1 LMPSA
6 AAAPPAARARSLP
19 DAAPPP
25 VASRPFSNSVG
36 GGMLDGMG
44 DLMGSSPAP
53 VGGRPRPASMDDHA
67 MRAVAPD
74 PFGLDGPSGGGS
86 EREFYA
92 QRREAEKQEAIDAKV
107 QQLKLQKEKETSNRE
122 REQELNKSVKAR
134 VGAWQREKKNLRA
147 LLASLHE
154 IAPPCS
160 WQPVT
165 LAVLLDPSAVK
176 KSYRKALLAVH
187 PDRQDPGDVEAKV
200 LAQHVF
206 DALRDAWNLFEKTG

>member
-1 LMPSA
+1 
-6 AAAPPAARARSLP
+6 
-19 DAAPPP
+19 
-25 VASRPFSNSVG
+25 
-36 GGMLDGMG
+36 
-44 DLMGSSPAP
+44 
-53 VGGRPRPASMDDHA
+53 

-122 REQELNKSVKAR
+122 REQEVRVRRPTHCGICTTPCRPPPPAAPNAWLHTARPLTRAVLRHSPRHSPRHSSPRHSSPRHSSPRHSLSHVRAWQLNKSVKAR

-176 KSYRKALLAVH
+176 KV
-187 PDRQDPGDVEAKV
+187 
-200 LAQHVF
+200 
-206 DALRDAWNLFEKTG
+206 